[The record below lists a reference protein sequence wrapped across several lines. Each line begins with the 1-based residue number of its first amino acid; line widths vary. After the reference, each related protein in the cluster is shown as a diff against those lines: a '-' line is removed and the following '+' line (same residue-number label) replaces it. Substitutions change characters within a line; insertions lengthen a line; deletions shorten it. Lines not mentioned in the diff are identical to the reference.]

1 MWRCWNGERSS
12 PCAATPPQ
20 EWCEDT
26 SDYRLAV
33 EPGDRL
39 SIVEETSRG
48 RLVKKDGVTGW
59 YFGRLKG
66 PEREEKSGKMIDF

>member
-1 MWRCWNGERSS
+1 MRRRGE
-12 PCAATPPQ
+12 Q